1 MPLIVSPPF
10 PIMRPT
16 YEIQVMVEHI
26 KWYTKTTSLAPRE
39 KKTLLS
45 GTVISNCSDP
55 GCPLPNPLAN
65 KVGEPPASAWNST

>member
-39 KKTLLS
+39 KKPCYQELS
-45 GTVISNCSDP
+45 SQIALIQAVHFQIP
-55 GCPLPNPLAN
+55 
-65 KVGEPPASAWNST
+65 